1 MNNGTW
7 SGGKGSIP
15 RKVNKKAYDD
25 AFDRIFKKD
34 IPVPEEV
41 TPTEDKKKEP
51 TEKELTE
58 FQKELSERD
67 LAFYYGC
74 IVSISLSLCIYVIIF
89 IICILLSS

>member
-25 AFDRIFKKD
+25 AYDRIFKKD
-34 IPVPEEV
+34 IPVPEKD
-41 TPTEDKKKEP
+41 TTSEDKK
-51 TEKELTE
+51 KELTE

-67 LAFYYGC
+67 LAFFYGC
-74 IVSISLSLCIYVIIF
+74 IVTISLSLCIYVIIF